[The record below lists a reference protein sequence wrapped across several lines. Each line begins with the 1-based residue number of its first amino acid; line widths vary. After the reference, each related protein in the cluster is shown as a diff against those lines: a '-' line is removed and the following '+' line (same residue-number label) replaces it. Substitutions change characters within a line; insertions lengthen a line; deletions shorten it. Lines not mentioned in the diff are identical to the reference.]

1 MMPPAKTNRRKKIRI
16 LVADDH
22 MVMRMGLVT
31 AASDQP
37 DMEVVADVE
46 SGEEA
51 IAAYR
56 AHHPDVVIVDLRMRG
71 LSGLETIHAL
81 RTEFSGAKIV
91 VFSNYARGEEVYQAM
106 KMGAAGFVMKDM
118 KLEKLLDAIRR
129 VDAGEKYIPP
139 ELAVRMS
146 ERVFT
151 QLSEREKEVL
161 TLVAKGRSNKEIGTA
176 LGVTEGTVK
185 IHVTNL
191 MAKLGV
197 TARTEAVVVAV
208 QQGIIDIE

>member
-56 AHHPDVVIVDLRMRG
+56 THRPDVVIVDLRMSG
-71 LSGLETIHAL
+71 LSGLETIRAL
-81 RTEFSGAKIV
+81 RTEFPGAKIV